1 VVSGE
6 GTEQTPGGSTG
17 IVVVRHDSFLHQFV
31 FLHRSDLIFPFGSA
45 QVQEKMEK
53 RWPKVSQLKSI
64 H

>member
-1 VVSGE
+1 MASGE
-6 GTEQTPGGSTG
+6 GTELPGGSTG
-17 IVVVRHDSFLHQFV
+17 MVILRYDSFLHQFV

-53 RWPKVSQLKSI
+53 RLPKVSQLKSI

>member
-1 VVSGE
+1 MASGE

-17 IVVVRHDSFLHQFV
+17 MVILRYDSFLHQFV

-53 RWPKVSQLKSI
+53 RQPKVSQLKSI